1 MKYMKKKGYTRF
13 EPEAAAES
21 AWLDHVKE
29 GYDMMLLTR
38 TNVKSWF
45 TGYNSN
51 IQGRDKLRHQ
61 IYLGGAQN
69 YRARLAEVAEHNYEG
84 IRFY

>member
-1 MKYMKKKGYTRF
+1 MGYVRF
-13 EPEAAAES
+13 EPDSQAEAE
-21 AWLDHVKE
+21 WLAHVRE

-38 TNVKSWF
+38 TKSWF

-51 IQGRDKLRHQ
+51 IEGRDKVRHQ

-69 YRARLAEVAEHNYEG
+69 YRERLEAVVNEGYAGIKLEHAAG
-84 IRFY
+84 